1 MADHHILKLNDN
13 VLGLHEL
20 SDLSHRKIHDLG
32 TPQWERDMYGFIR
45 QWIHRN
51 DHIDVT
57 TSGSTGTPKTI
68 SLKKEW
74 MIHSA
79 LQTCGF
85 FGLNKRSSALL
96 CLPAAYI
103 GGKMMI
109 VRAFVSGMNLI
120 TVKPSSNPFANFE
133 RQVDFAALTPHQ
145 LYESLETITHKP
157 AVKTLIIGGGAMD
170 PELEKRVE
178 KLRARVYA
186 TYGMTE
192 TSSHIALRAVNGKN
206 KHAEYLVLG
215 DTKISSDNRGC
226 LVIDNPAIYSNVLIT
241 NDLVEI
247 LDNKRF
253 RYLGRV
259 DNVINSGGVKI
270 IPEEIEKII
279 SQLRPERMML
289 GSVPDKKLG
298 QKVVLFVETGHLD
311 TDQKHTLTE
320 KIKKKVK
327 PYAVP
332 RVIFCVD
339 PFPITPGGKINRK
352 KLHKMIINDKGNIK
366 GNH

>member
-1 MADHHILKLNDN
+1 MADYRVLKLNDT

-20 SDLSHRKIHDLG
+20 SDLYHRKFHDPA
-32 TPQWERDMYGFIR
+32 TPQWERDVYEFIR
-45 QWIHRN
+45 QWIHSK

-57 TSGSTGTPKTI
+57 TSGSTGKPKTI
-68 SLKKEW
+68 SLKKKW

-79 LQTCGF
+79 LQTCRF
-85 FGLNKRSSALL
+85 FGLNEQTSALL

-120 TVKPSSNPFANFE
+120 IVKPTSNPFASLGD
-133 RQVDFAALTPHQ
+133 QVDFAALTPHQ
-145 LYESLETITHKP
+145 LYESIETITSKP
-157 AVKTLIIGGGAMD
+157 VVKTLIIGGGAMD

-178 KLRARVYA
+178 KLQARVYA

-192 TSSHIALRAVNGKN
+192 TSSHIALRAVNGIN
-206 KHAEYLVLG
+206 KQEEYLVVG
-215 DTKISSDNRGC
+215 DTKISSDERGC
-226 LVIDNPAIYSNVLIT
+226 LVIDNPAIYNDVLIT

-253 RYLGRV
+253 RYMGRA

-279 SQLRPERMML
+279 SPLRPERMIL
-289 GSVPDKKLG
+289 GAVPDKKLG
-298 QKVVLFVETGHLD
+298 EKVVLFVETLHLD
-311 TDQKHTLTE
+311 TDQKHILTE
-320 KIKKKVK
+320 KIKNKVK

-332 RVIFCVD
+332 RVIFYVD
-339 PFPITPGGKINRK
+339 PFPETPGGKIDRK
-352 KLHKMIINDKGNIK
+352 KLHKAIIDDKGNIK